1 MFKSTG
7 LLLKGLS
14 WSLFLITIFV
24 NTGCS
29 DDPSSLGSDLNQN
42 NSVAV
47 SSLDT
52 SKDTVFQSAESF
64 KKVLPLGSSDRLLLG
79 KTNNAESSMLI
90 KFALSL
96 SDTYKNDLDS
106 IQVVEA
112 KVYLTNSY
120 SYGDSNGV
128 FDFTAHKVTY
138 EWGYSTFSYDS
149 ISKLT
154 YDAVDVCAGKS
165 ITDTLISFKLDGNLV
180 KSWLKDEK
188 DNASANT
195 FGIYLKPTANTSRVY
210 GFWGY
215 SGSLS
220 QVIQPY
226 ITIVLQKGAAYTDT
240 VTFYTLQDIHLVS
253 GDINAVPKKFLQVQ
267 SGVTTGARIF
277 FNLSKLPADAII
289 NYALLTV
296 TMDREVSKLGSS
308 YSEGLYAY
316 YASDTVKME
325 YDTPILLER
334 SDNKFSGN
342 IAAILNKMQN
352 LKTNKGLVLTTRR
365 PLEGLEMYAIYG
377 VSGVED
383 SLRPKL
389 NLIYSHR
396 K

>member
-1 MFKSTG
+1 MFKSTE
-7 LLLKGLS
+7 LLLKGLN
-14 WSLFLITIFV
+14 WSLFIITMFIY
-24 NTGCS
+24 TACS

-52 SKDTVFQSAESF
+52 SKDTVFQTAGSF
-64 KKVLPLGSSDRLLLG
+64 KKVLPLGSSDKLLLG
-79 KTNNAESSMLI
+79 KTSNVESSVLI

-106 IQVVEA
+106 IQIVEA
-112 KVYLTNSY
+112 KVYFTNSY

-128 FDFTAHKVTY
+128 FDFTTHKVTY

-149 ISKLT
+149 IGKLT
-154 YDAVDVCAGKS
+154 YDGVDVSREKS
-165 ITDTLISFKLDGNLV
+165 ITDTLMSFKLDESLV

-195 FGIYLKPTANTSRVY
+195 FGIYLKPTVNTSRVY

-220 QVIQPY
+220 QSIQPY
-226 ITIVLQKGAAYTDT
+226 VTLVLKKGSEYTDT
-240 VTFYTLQDIHLVS
+240 VTYYTLQDIHLVS

-267 SGVTTGARIF
+267 SGVTTNAKLF
-277 FNLSKLPADAII
+277 FDLSKLPADAII

-296 TMDREVSKLGSS
+296 TMDRDVSKLGSG

-316 YASDTVKME
+316 FASDTVTME

-334 SDNKFSGN
+334 TDNKFSGN
-342 IAAILNKMQN
+342 IATLLNKMQN
-352 LKTNKGLVLTTRR
+352 LKTNKGLVLTARR

-377 VSGVED
+377 VSAVDD

>member
-14 WSLFLITIFV
+14 WSLFVITMFI
-24 NTGCS
+24 NSACS

-42 NSVAV
+42 NSVNV
-47 SSLDT
+47 SSIDT
-52 SKDTVFQSAESF
+52 SKDTVYQTAGSF
-64 KKVLPLGSSDRLLLG
+64 KKVLPLGSSDKLLLG
-79 KTNNAESSMLI
+79 KTSNEESSVLI

-106 IQVVEA
+106 IQVLEA

-138 EWGYSTFSYDS
+138 EWGYSTFSFDS
-149 ISKLT
+149 LSKLT
-154 YDAVDVCAGKS
+154 YDAVDVSSEKS
-165 ITDTLISFKLDGNLV
+165 ISDTLMSFKLDAGLV

-220 QVIQPY
+220 QSVQPY
-226 ITIVLQKGAAYTDT
+226 VTLILKKGSEYTDT
-240 VTFYTLQDIHLVS
+240 VTYYTLQDIHLIS
-253 GDINAVPKKFLQVQ
+253 GDINALPKKFLQVQ
-267 SGVTTGARIF
+267 SGVTANAKLF
-277 FNLSKLPADAII
+277 FDLSKLPTDAII

-296 TMDREVSKLGSS
+296 TMDREVSKLGSG

-316 YASDTVKME
+316 FVSDSVKME

-334 SDNKFSGN
+334 TDNKFSGN
-342 IAAILNKMQN
+342 IATLLNKMQN
-352 LKTNKGLVLTTRR
+352 LRTNHGLVLTTRR

-377 VSGVED
+377 VSAVDD
-383 SLRPKL
+383 SLRPRL

>member
-14 WSLFLITIFV
+14 RSLFIIAIFI
-24 NTGCS
+24 NTACS

-52 SKDTVFQSAESF
+52 SKDTIFQSAESF
-64 KKVLPLGSSDRLLLG
+64 KKVLPLGSADRLLLG
-79 KTNNAESSMLI
+79 KTNNEESSVLI
-90 KFALSL
+90 KFAFSL
-96 SDTYKNDLDS
+96 ADAYKNDLDS

-138 EWGYSTFSYDS
+138 DWGYSTFNYDS
-149 ISKLT
+149 IAKLT
-154 YDAVDVCAGKS
+154 YDGSDVSSGKS
-165 ITDTLISFKLDGNLV
+165 ITDTLMSFKLDENLV

-220 QVIQPY
+220 QSIQPY
-226 ITIVLQKGAAYTDT
+226 VTLILKKGSEYTDT
-240 VTFYTLQDIHLVS
+240 VTYYTLQDIHLVS
-253 GDINAVPKKFLQVQ
+253 GGINAVPKKFLQVQ
-267 SGVTTGARIF
+267 SGVTANAKIF
-277 FNLSKLPADAII
+277 FDLSKLPADAII
-289 NYALLTV
+289 NYALLSV
-296 TMDREVSKLGSS
+296 TMERDISKLGSS

-316 YASDTVKME
+316 YASDTVKLE

-334 SDNKFSGN
+334 TDNKFSGN
-342 IAAILNKMQN
+342 IATLLNKMQN
-352 LKTNKGLVLTTRR
+352 LKTNKGIVLTTRR

-377 VSGVED
+377 VAAVDD